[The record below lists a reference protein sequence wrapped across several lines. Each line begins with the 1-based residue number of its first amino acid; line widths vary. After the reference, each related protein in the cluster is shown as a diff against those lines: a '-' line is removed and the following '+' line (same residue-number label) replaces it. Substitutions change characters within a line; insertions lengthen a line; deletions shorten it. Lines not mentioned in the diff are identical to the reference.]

1 MKIVNKSK
9 FIKTTSILAL
19 IICLI
24 IIFSKTTYSKVEIK
38 YKESYIYKGDT
49 LWTIAKNEIEN
60 NKYFENKDI
69 REVVNELK
77 TINNLSTSSL
87 YEGDKLKI
95 PQYK

>member
-1 MKIVNKSK
+1 M
-9 FIKTTSILAL
+9 
-19 IICLI
+19 
-24 IIFSKTTYSKVEIK
+24 EP
-38 YKESYIYKGDT
+38 
-49 LWTIAKNEIEN
+49 IAKNEIEN

>member
-24 IIFSKTTYSKVEIK
+24 IIFSKTTYSKVEIE
-38 YKESYIYKGDT
+38 YKENYIYKGDT

>member
-24 IIFSKTTYSKVEIK
+24 IIFSKTTYSKVEIE

-87 YEGDKLKI
+87 YEGNKLKI

>member
-24 IIFSKTTYSKVEIK
+24 IILSKTTYSKVEIE